1 MQAIPW
7 SNELKLGVSSI
18 DTSNKEMVKIANQF
32 INAAS
37 RRSPTVTLARLL
49 TRLREKTVDYI
60 KTKESLMAAAR
71 YSHRSRYSLENQRF
85 KIALQRFQK
94 HLQIAGTA
102 DAEDV
107 RYFRASLLTYI
118 KDSNLALA
126 SIALPTDMPQ
136 SGRIN

>member
-7 SNELKLGVSSI
+7 SNELKLGVSAI
-18 DTSNKEMVKIANQF
+18 DASNKEMVKIANQF

-37 RRSPTVTLARLL
+37 RRTPTVMLARLL
-49 TRLREKTVDYI
+49 TRLRERAVNYI
-60 KTKESLMAAAR
+60 ETKEKLMAQAR

-94 HLQIAGTA
+94 HLQIAGKP
-102 DAEDV
+102 DVEDV
-107 RYFRASLLTYI
+107 RHFRASLLNHI

-126 SIALPTDMPQ
+126 SIAPPTDMPQ